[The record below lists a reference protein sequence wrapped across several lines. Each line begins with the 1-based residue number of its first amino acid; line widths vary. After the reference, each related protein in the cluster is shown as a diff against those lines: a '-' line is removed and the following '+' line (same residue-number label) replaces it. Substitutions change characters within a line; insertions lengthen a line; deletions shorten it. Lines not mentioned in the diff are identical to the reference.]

1 MNTRTH
7 VISVAVYDTIS
18 EDCETTAEAVREY
31 YQRRGEQASVR
42 TFTESQGFLT
52 DFRRRRY
59 DMAFLAVNNPLDLAV
74 AHNAGQTDRACPLI
88 FVSDTGDY
96 AIEAFRLPAIDYIL
110 KPVTWERVD
119 ESAERRGCF
128 KKCGD

>member
-1 MNTRTH
+1 MNPRTRETS
-7 VISVAVYDTIS
+7 IAVYDTIV

-42 TFTESQGFLT
+42 TFTESQCFLT

-74 AHNAGQTDRACPLI
+74 AHSAGGMDSGCPLI
-88 FVSDTGDY
+88 FVSGTGDY
-96 AIEAFRLPAIDYIL
+96 AIEAFRLPVTDYIL

-119 ESAERRGCF
+119 ESAGRRGCF
-128 KKCGD
+128 E